1 MESQWNG
8 SDAWHRDQRTISGT
22 TMHVALADCY
32 SPDIFTGATLSM
44 SKTFQEPTQLRSRI
58 ATTSLVQGLFS
69 LASVS
74 FGSTIEGDAM
84 TNSTQKMNRLR
95 EILLQMQSAV
105 VAYSGGT
112 DSTFLLKVVS
122 DVLGSRVMAVTARS
136 QTYPIGELEEAN
148 KNAKRLGV
156 KHMIIETHELDKEEF
171 ASNPPDRC
179 YYCKRELYSELW
191 EIAKEYGLNCV
202 LDGSNSDDVH
212 DFRPG
217 ARAGKELGVRSPLR
231 EAELT
236 KHDIRLL
243 SKRMGLP
250 TWDKPAGACLASRLP
265 YGCRVTPANLH
276 RVAKAEDIIESLGIR
291 QVRVRHHENI
301 ARIEV
306 PPADFRKLLTRRA
319 SDRVVREIKK
329 LGYQYVTL
337 DIQGYRT
344 GSMNDPLSKSVRL
357 RNGGHPDS

>member
-1 MESQWNG
+1 M
-8 SDAWHRDQRTISGT
+8 
-22 TMHVALADCY
+22 
-32 SPDIFTGATLSM
+32 
-44 SKTFQEPTQLRSRI
+44 
-58 ATTSLVQGLFS
+58 
-69 LASVS
+69 
-74 FGSTIEGDAM
+74 GDVM
-84 TNSTQKMNRLR
+84 TNPTEKMKRLR
-95 EILLQMQSAV
+95 EILSPMQGV
-105 VAYSGGT
+105 LVAYSGGT
-112 DSTFLLKVVS
+112 DSTFLLKVAS
-122 DVLGSRVMAVTARS
+122 DVLGRRVMAVTARS
-136 QTYPIGELEEAN
+136 ETYPTVELEEAK

-156 KHMIIETHELDKEEF
+156 KHLVIETHELDNEKF

-179 YYCKRELYSELW
+179 YYCKRELFSELW
-191 EIAKEYGLNCV
+191 EIVRKYGLNCV

-250 TWDKPAGACLASRLP
+250 TWDKPAAACLASRLP
-265 YGCRVTPANLH
+265 YGSRVTSAKLH
-276 RVAKAEDIIESLGIR
+276 RIAKAEDIVQSLGIR
-291 QVRVRHHENI
+291 QVRVRHHEDI

-306 PPADFRKLLTRRA
+306 PPADFQKLLTRQTA
-319 SDRVVREIKK
+319 ERVVREIKK

-344 GSMNDPLSKSVRL
+344 GSMNDLLSKSVRL
-357 RNGGHPDS
+357 RNSGHPDSQ